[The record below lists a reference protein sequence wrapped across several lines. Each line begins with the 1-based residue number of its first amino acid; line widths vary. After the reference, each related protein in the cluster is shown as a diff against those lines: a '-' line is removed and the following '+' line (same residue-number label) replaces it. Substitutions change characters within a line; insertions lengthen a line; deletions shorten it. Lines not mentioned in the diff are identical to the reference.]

1 LCLCEQLGDIADDGV
16 CGVQKGYEARH
27 VTASVTIKG
36 MLAYVE
42 ANEDT
47 SDAAKRAALSCAFDV
62 LPMTEV
68 GVGFWLDAFRSDG
81 GPSVCPQACSVLHS
95 LAVRGLDTGTI
106 CMCGCFGQTLN
117 VPVVPLDYLCDF
129 FKAEEV
135 RVFKIARVALQEA
148 RMDRAEIEPTDPL
161 PTLLSQNVSEGSLLD
176 QELLTEDTQ
185 VADSDD
191 SLSASD
197 NDGPPEHVAPQPVIE
212 KVQWVDE
219 VDKEVS
225 PVAAA
230 HTTQVYQPPPPAPAP
245 VPVRKPVE
253 PKPPPPAKPMA
264 PQITLEQRVRQVED
278 VMKRFQLLMDV
289 QEQSIGRLDDETQ
302 RLSIFQGKSKSI
314 VNELRSQ
321 MSVVMKLVGP
331 ERVNAAM
338 QEESTQFHLEGAFR
352 NKQVDGRYRQG
363 GGHQPDYSDPA
374 RGGQAWRGRGAPVRG
389 GGGRGGGGG
398 GGGRRVYAAD
408 NGGM

>member
-1 LCLCEQLGDIADDGV
+1 
-16 CGVQKGYEARH
+16 
-27 VTASVTIKG
+27 
-36 MLAYVE
+36 
-42 ANEDT
+42 
-47 SDAAKRAALSCAFDV
+47 
-62 LPMTEV
+62 
-68 GVGFWLDAFRSDG
+68 
-81 GPSVCPQACSVLHS
+81 
-95 LAVRGLDTGTI
+95 
-106 CMCGCFGQTLN
+106 
-117 VPVVPLDYLCDF
+117 
-129 FKAEEV
+129 
-135 RVFKIARVALQEA
+135 
-148 RMDRAEIEPTDPL
+148 
-161 PTLLSQNVSEGSLLD
+161 
-176 QELLTEDTQ
+176 
-185 VADSDD
+185 
-191 SLSASD
+191 
-197 NDGPPEHVAPQPVIE
+197 
-212 KVQWVDE
+212 
-219 VDKEVS
+219 
-225 PVAAA
+225 
-230 HTTQVYQPPPPAPAP
+230 
-245 VPVRKPVE
+245 
-253 PKPPPPAKPMA
+253 MA